1 MMETVSFVELEELN
15 QKLRSGKAVVR
26 IESWMTDEQI
36 GKHLRHYLEKARG
49 APVTVQYDEITD
61 DMMKALDEFDPK

>member
-1 MMETVSFVELEELN
+1 METVTFVELDELN

-36 GKHLRHYLEKARG
+36 GKHLRHYLEKAQG
-49 APVTVQYDEITD
+49 EPVTIQYDVITD

>member
-1 MMETVSFVELEELN
+1 METVSFVELDELN

-36 GKHLRHYLEKARG
+36 GNIHQAFYGKMPRVRLSRFSM
-49 APVTVQYDEITD
+49 T
-61 DMMKALDEFDPK
+61 